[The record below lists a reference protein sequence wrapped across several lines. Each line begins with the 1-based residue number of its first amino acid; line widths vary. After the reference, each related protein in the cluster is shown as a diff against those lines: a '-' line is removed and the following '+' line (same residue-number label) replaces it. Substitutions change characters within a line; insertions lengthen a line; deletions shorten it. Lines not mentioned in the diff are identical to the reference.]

1 MNTVIALLAVL
12 GTVCGILVTISL
24 FIVNG
29 LRENLKDLSSSMSS
43 NGKAL
48 WEAVNQHGK
57 DLSDFKEYVAMSHP
71 REERV
76 NEKLE
81 VNRQHLDQALS
92 GITHR
97 LTKLESDQ
105 DTAIRGIQS
114 IAENQQTS
122 NKLLLELLESKKRS
136 S

>member
-1 MNTVIALLAVL
+1 MCI
-12 GTVCGILVTISL
+12 
-24 FIVNG
+24 
-29 LRENLKDLSSSMSS
+29 RD
-43 NGKAL
+43 
-48 WEAVNQHGK
+48 
-57 DLSDFKEYVAMSHP
+57 